1 MKSNLYFLFFFFAL
15 LPVSCDCQNH
25 LLNFNY
31 SEVHNGKNIQL
42 LYRHDFRKTGL
53 ALGVKYHINPKLA
66 FYNNNIYLKNTA
78 FANSFVERFGI
89 VGAYYRSISSYKSLF
104 VTSFFYN
111 LQLSRLTLKTLIYEP
126 IFIPSIEETYTKRYA
141 TFKPSIFLEQN
152 MGIHLNLKMTEQIL
166 LTLEGGVGITIIN
179 DTDPKL
185 PKSPIDNF
193 LGLGEWEFSRLLSIG
208 FNYKLK

>member
-1 MKSNLYFLFFFFAL
+1 
-15 LPVSCDCQNH
+15 
-25 LLNFNY
+25 
-31 SEVHNGKNIQL
+31 
-42 LYRHDFRKTGL
+42 
-53 ALGVKYHINPKLA
+53 
-66 FYNNNIYLKNTA
+66 
-78 FANSFVERFGI
+78 
-89 VGAYYRSISSYKSLF
+89 
-104 VTSFFYN
+104 
-111 LQLSRLTLKTLIYEP
+111 
-126 IFIPSIEETYTKRYA
+126 
-141 TFKPSIFLEQN
+141 